1 MDQTLLLWG
10 GFTLFIL
17 AMLALDIGVFHRKAH
32 VVSMR
37 EALMWTGVWIALA
50 LAFNVGVWYWLGSRV
65 ALEFF
70 TGYLVEKALSI
81 DNVFVFILI
90 FSYFE
95 TPPAYHHKV
104 LFWGIV
110 GAIVAR
116 TIFIA
121 GGLALLAM
129 FHWTM
134 YVFGAFLLATGIS
147 MIVRKR
153 EGYSPDRN
161 PVIRLAQRWLRIT
174 DRYENSRFVVKH
186 NGRWLVTPLLI
197 VLVAVESTDIIFAVD
212 SIPAVFAITRE
223 PFIVYSS
230 NIFAMLGLRALYFAV
245 AGFMRSFHYLHYAFA
260 SIIVI
265 LGIKMLVSDL
275 YKMPIGASLGLIV
288 AILTIAVI
296 ASLLRPRREDLKR
309 MLERSER
316 RGLLS
321 FRRLLLLE
329 NVFDLGSER
338 VRRAMRPRDEV
349 QLLRAEANWP
359 ENRRT
364 IVQSRFSRYPL
375 LSGAQREPR
384 GFVHVKDL
392 LYQESPP
399 RTPDDWTR
407 LARPYRSVREDTTL
421 EALLVEFQRHHQQMA
436 LVFDANNAWVGLV
449 TLEDVIEEIVGDV
462 GDEFEAPS
470 MEFPALTPA
479 AVTLSLD
486 AESFEDAVTEII
498 ARTPGRRLG
507 LSPGQRQVAMR
518 EAAHGTLAY
527 LGHGV
532 AVAVT
537 ILPLIRQPELLFG
550 RSESGVSRLDDDER
564 VHLIFVLLLTSGTA
578 NMQQVFTASIAASI
592 ESDYVRERLMNSGE
606 PAEVVEV
613 MTDGLSV
620 AQR

>member
-1 MDQTLLLWG
+1 VDQTVLLWG
-10 GFTLFIL
+10 GFTLFIVV
-17 AMLALDIGVFHRKAH
+17 MLALDIGLFHRKPH
-32 VVSMR
+32 VIGMR
-37 EALMWTGVWIALA
+37 EALAWTAAWIAFA
-50 LAFNVGVWYWLGSRV
+50 LAFNAGVWFWFGSRT

-95 TPPAYHHKV
+95 TPAAYHHKV

-116 TIFIA
+116 TIFIL
-121 GGLALLAM
+121 GGLALLAT

-147 MIVRKR
+147 MMMRKR

-161 PVIRLAQRWLRIT
+161 PAIRLARRWLRIT
-174 DRYENSRFVVKH
+174 DHYENGRFLVRQ
-186 NGRWLVTPLLI
+186 NGHWSVTPLLI
-197 VLVAVESTDIIFAVD
+197 VLLAVESSDIIFAVD

-230 NIFAMLGLRALYFAV
+230 NIFALLGLRALYFVV
-245 AGFMRSFHYLHYAFA
+245 AGFMRSFHFLHYGFA

-265 LGIKMLVSDL
+265 LGIKMLLSDV
-275 YKMPIGASLGLIV
+275 YKVPIGASLGLIV
-288 AILTIAVI
+288 VILTIAVI

-316 RGLLS
+316 RGLIS

-338 VRRAMRPRDEV
+338 VLRAMRPRDEV
-349 QLLRAEANWP
+349 QVLRAEATWAD
-359 ENRRT
+359 NRRAM
-364 IVQSRFSRYPL
+364 IHSRFSRYPL
-375 LSGAQREPR
+375 VSGPHAEPR

-392 LYQESPP
+392 LYQES
-399 RTPDDWTR
+399 RANTADEWVR
-407 LARPYRSVREDTTL
+407 LARPYQAVREDTTL
-421 EALLVEFQRHHQQMA
+421 EALLVDFQRHHQQMA
-436 LVFDANNAWVGLV
+436 LVFDRSGEWTGLV

-470 MEFPALTPA
+470 MELPALTPA
-479 AVTLSLD
+479 RVTIGLEAESLD
-486 AESFEDAVTEII
+486 EAVTETVN
-498 ARTPGRRLG
+498 RTPLGELG
-507 LSPGQRQVAMR
+507 LSPEQRQIAIR
-518 EAAHGTLAY
+518 DAARSAPLH
-527 LGHGV
+527 LGH
-532 AVAVT
+532 AIAAIQVT
-537 ILPLIRQPELLFG
+537 SPPIRQPNLLFG
-550 RSESGVSRLDDDER
+550 RSESGVSIPDRDER
-564 VHLIFVLLLTSGTA
+564 VHFIFVLLLPPGAAS
-578 NMQQVFTASIAASI
+578 MQQVFATAISASV
-592 ESDYVRERLMNSGE
+592 ESEYVRERLMNTSDPSE
-606 PAEVVEV
+606 IVEV
-613 MTDGLSV
+613 ISDGLCV